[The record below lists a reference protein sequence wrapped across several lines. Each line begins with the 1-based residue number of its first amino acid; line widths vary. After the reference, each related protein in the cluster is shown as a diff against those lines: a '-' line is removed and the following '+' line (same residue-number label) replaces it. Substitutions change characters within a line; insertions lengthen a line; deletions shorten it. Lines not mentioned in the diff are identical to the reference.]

1 MRLYEALYA
10 QLAGSC
16 SLHGCLTC
24 DYMQCSSEEFSSKTF
39 SISVAFSK
47 QISQSLCVR
56 RLTFIWFF
64 LFNFQHVGV
73 CWHQRTIVSGRNW
86 LLLTLVL
93 WPIFWKL
100 YSNMILFY
108 FIEMKNMT
116 RKIFLVSLKGVRSSC
131 PDLEATLN
139 DSDALWCVAYFK
151 LKLVLLCEPDP

>member
-1 MRLYEALYA
+1 MLPAWLFNLWLYA
-10 QLAGSC
+10 MFQWRVLFKDFFYLSC
-16 SLHGCLTC
+16 FL
-24 DYMQCSSEEFSSKTF
+24 KTD
-39 SISVAFSK
+39 FSK
-47 QISQSLCVR
+47 SVCKKAYFHMI
-56 RLTFIWFF
+56 F